1 MLAQKKAWVI
11 LTVLLAVELVPFTM
25 TFALSPHGVAGKLYG
40 FESSD
45 WLAWIAALVIAAAYV
60 AYAARAFPL
69 IREKLL
75 TLNSMKLVAVAFAI
89 VTGTVEE
96 LYFRKFVMD
105 WAAHHSIATIGQIGV
120 SAIVFGAAHGIW
132 GIFAKQWRMAFGAA
146 LATGI
151 LGGLLASVYVLAG
164 RHVAPCVWAH
174 MLINLAIEPW
184 LILAAASGGLRNKL
198 ASDVPEGQSH
208 LSTHCGH

>member
-1 MLAQKKAWVI
+1 MSAQKRAWVI
-11 LTVLLAVELVPFTM
+11 LSVLLAIELVPFTM
-25 TFALSPHGVAGKLYG
+25 TLALSPYGVAGKLYG
-40 FESSD
+40 FDRFD
-45 WLAWIAALVIAAAYV
+45 WLAWVAALAITAGYV

-69 IREKLL
+69 IRANLF
-75 TLNSMKLVAVAFAI
+75 TLNSMKLLAVAFAI

-105 WAAHHSIATIGQIGV
+105 WAAHHGIATIGQVAV
-120 SAIVFGAAHGIW
+120 SAAVFGAAHGIW
-132 GIFAKQWRMAFGAA
+132 GVFAKQWRIALGAA

-151 LGGLLASVYVLAG
+151 LGGLLAIVYVLAG

-184 LILAAASGGLRNKL
+184 LILAATSGGLRNKVPSAL
-198 ASDVPEGQSH
+198 A
-208 LSTHCGH
+208 